1 MAADLLVERL
11 TLPELSGGSSSPKVS
26 TSESVGDITPLRLD
40 ANPVVERFLAGLGF
54 GVFDR
59 SGLTAPYGRNDVWAG
74 PTSTG
79 DQVFVKRLQGRTP
92 DVVARMRRLH
102 LFEEVFRAQPGRPF
116 EVPEYLG
123 RDLEHGLVA
132 YRLVAGAT
140 GGAGEMMD
148 ETFDDAMA
156 RQAGEAVAALHAMV
170 IPDDVHLDGSLPDLP
185 SLDLVNGLPLAVYEN
200 VSHGELEAW
209 RLRRNDLPL
218 VRALAVL
225 RQREVLATRVPA
237 HCDLRVDQLLFVDGR
252 LVLTDWEEFRLADPA
267 RDVGSFAGEWLYR
280 SVLDI
285 VTPRGGV
292 GPDVVGLDHHA
303 VLRLGAAKLQRLRP
317 RIENFWSGY
326 RSVAGPVNGDFVA
339 RATAFAGWHMLD
351 RLLAGSADRGL
362 LSGIERAAA
371 GIGRNILLNPER
383 FASAIGLAA

>member
-1 MAADLLVERL
+1 M
-11 TLPELSGGSSSPKVS
+11 
-26 TSESVGDITPLRLD
+26 
-40 ANPVVERFLAGLGF
+40 VERFLTGLGF

-79 DQVFVKRLQGRTP
+79 DQIFVKRLSGRTA

-116 EVPEYLG
+116 DVPEYLG

-132 YRLVAGAT
+132 YRMITGAT
-140 GGAGEMMD
+140 GGAGRMVD

-156 RQAGEAVAALHAMV
+156 RQTGEAVASVHAMV
-170 IPDDVHLDGSLPDLP
+170 VPDGIQLDGSLPDLP

-209 RLRRNDLPL
+209 RLQQNDLPL
-218 VRALAVL
+218 VRALAGL

-237 HCDLRVDQLLFVDGR
+237 HCDLRVDQLLFSGGR

-285 VTPRGGV
+285 VTPRGGAS
-292 GPDVVGLDHHA
+292 PDGVGLDHHA
-303 VLRLGAAKLQRLRP
+303 VLRLGVAKLERLRP
-317 RIENFWSGY
+317 RIESFWSGY
-326 RSVAGPVNGDFVA
+326 RSVSESVNSDFMV

-351 RLLAGSADRGL
+351 RLLAGSAYRGL

-371 GIGRNILLNPER
+371 GIGRNVLLNPER
-383 FASAIGLAA
+383 FASAIGLAS